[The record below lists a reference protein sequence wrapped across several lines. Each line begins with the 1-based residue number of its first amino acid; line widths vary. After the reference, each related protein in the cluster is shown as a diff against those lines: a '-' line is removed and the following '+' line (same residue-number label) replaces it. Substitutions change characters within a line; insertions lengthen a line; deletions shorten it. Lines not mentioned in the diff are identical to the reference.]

1 MQYRLLL
8 FCFILSNFI
17 SCIDEHNAN
26 VEEISTTAPSETNEP
41 LDSVLKQ
48 ELEWMSVE
56 DQTLRLLLPDALEK
70 FGVATNEY
78 KYIWT
83 LINRQDSICAE
94 KITDILEE
102 HGWLGKSRV
111 GEKANQAIWL
121 IIQHAELE
129 AQEKYLPLLETSVE
143 QGESEGWHLAFLK
156 DRILMYKEEKQIYGT
171 QAVWDNT
178 IKKNIIHP
186 IENVEQVNERR
197 ASLGLEPIEEY
208 VEANG
213 YVFEQL

>member
-1 MQYRLLL
+1 MRHLL
-8 FCFILSNFI
+8 FLFFLVSFI
-17 SCIDEHNAN
+17 SCIKNQAN
-26 VEEISTTAPSETNEP
+26 PQEVTNIRSSAINEP
-41 LDSVLKQ
+41 IDSLLKQ
-48 ELEWMSVE
+48 ELEWISAE

-70 FGVATNEY
+70 FGAGTNEY
-78 KYIWT
+78 KYLWT
-83 LINRQDSICAE
+83 LINRQDSICVD

-121 IIQHAELE
+121 VIQHAELE
-129 AQEKYLPLLETSVE
+129 VQEKYLPLLKASVE

-156 DRILMYKEEKQIYGT
+156 DRILMYKDQKQIYGT
-171 QAVWDNT
+171 QSVWDNT
-178 IKKNIIHP
+178 IKKNRIHT

-213 YVFEQL
+213 YVFEQ